1 MVSYEEQNHIFY
13 KYLYVP
19 NNKKKRAVV
28 QVQQYLKLVCV
39 VVSKYILKHGWISI
53 LLDMNSFFGDA
64 KEEKNDS
71 KSLGNLI
78 RGWIKNR
85 NDTLQHFFSIIP

>member
-39 VVSKYILKHGWISI
+39 VVSKYILKHG
-53 LLDMNSFFGDA
+53 
-64 KEEKNDS
+64 
-71 KSLGNLI
+71 
-78 RGWIKNR
+78 
-85 NDTLQHFFSIIP
+85 